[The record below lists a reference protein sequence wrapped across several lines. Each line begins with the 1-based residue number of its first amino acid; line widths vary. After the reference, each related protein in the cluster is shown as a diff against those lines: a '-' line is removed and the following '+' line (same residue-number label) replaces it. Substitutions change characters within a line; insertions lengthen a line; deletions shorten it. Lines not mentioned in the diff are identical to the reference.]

1 MRIFIYIRKK
11 IFVIRAVIFA
21 YYTRYKLLHTRYY
34 KQKHIQTQKSIVYIN
49 TSNTQGGAA
58 RIAHDLHVHQN
69 LLKQQ
74 SQMLVSNKQGTEA
87 AIYELKQDASKKQQL
102 LFEAQKWLQWQD
114 FFHLAS
120 IELHKHPL
128 IQKSSIV
135 HLHNLHSW
143 NGYFSPFAL
152 PKLSSCKQI
161 IWTLHDMHAV
171 TGHCAYSFK
180 CEKWKIGCGNC
191 PQLET
196 YPKLTKDTTAFIWK
210 TKKNIYKKCD
220 MHIVVPSKWLQD
232 IVSKSILKHLPC
244 TLIYN
249 GIDTTIFKQSTKQEI
264 RKKYLIPDHTFV
276 VLFSADNGFKNPYK
290 GGEYVKKIIKLYT
303 NANNLLFINIG
314 GGQELIK
321 NKNSWTLPHKNNKYE
336 LAEWYSCSDMYLYP
350 SLADNCPLGVLEAM
364 SCGLPIVTFNTGGIP
379 ELVLHKETGYI
390 AKHKDFNDLCAGFEY
405 IYRNPNIRESMSQ
418 LSIARVHEHF
428 TQEIMI
434 KKYVDLYNTFEQK

>member
-11 IFVIRAVIFA
+11 IFVIRAIIFA

-34 KQKHIQTQKSIVYIN
+34 KQKNIQTQKSIVYIN

-171 TGHCAYSFK
+171 TGHCASSFK
-180 CEKWKIGCGNC
+180 CEKWKTGCGKC
-191 PQLET
+191 PHLDI

-210 TKKNIYKKCD
+210 TKKAIYKKCN
-220 MHIVVPSKWLQD
+220 MHIVVPSKWLQN
-232 IVSKSILKHLPC
+232 IISQSILKHLPC
-244 TLIYN
+244 SVIYN
-249 GIDTTIFKQSTKQEI
+249 GIDTGMY
-264 RKKYLIPDHTFV
+264 KKYKKLDARNTFNIPESAYV
-276 VLFSADNGFKNPYK
+276 VLFSAELGIKNPFK
-290 GGEYVKKIIKLYT
+290 GGEFIQKLIDTYSHIPHI
-303 NANNLLFINIG
+303 LFVNIG
-314 GGQELIK
+314 GGAKVE
-321 NKNSWTLPHKNNKYE
+321 KYNGIWNIPYIQNE
-336 LAEWYSCSDMYLYP
+336 YDMAQWYSAADVYVYP
-350 SLADNCPLGVLEAM
+350 SLADNCPLVLLEAM
-364 SCGLPIVTFNTGGIP
+364 ACGLPIVTFNTGGIP
-379 ELVLHKETGYI
+379 ELVIHNETGYV
-390 AKHKDFNDLCAGFEY
+390 AHYKDFNDLCMGFELLFY
-405 IYRNPNIRESMSQ
+405 NVELRKSMAEK
-418 LSIARVHEHF
+418 SIERVQKFF
-428 TQEIMI
+428 TLDRMNEQ
-434 KKYVDLYNTFEQK
+434 YDNLYKTIQ